1 LDGGNLAM
9 KIIIL
14 GCGRMGSTMAMMLSR
29 DGHEVTVIDQDPD
42 AISRRLRDFNG
53 NTVVGNGLD
62 PDVLRR
68 AGVEHADAFVAVTNG
83 DNRNITSVQIAKEIF
98 NVPKVLSR
106 IYDPMRAA
114 AYDQLGIPT
123 LCTTIIGS
131 KLMVDFL
138 EGRDSGEFSKL
149 CEIPAD

>member
-1 LDGGNLAM
+1 M
-9 KIIIL
+9 KIVIL
-14 GCGRMGSTMAMMLSR
+14 GCGRMGSTMATRLSR
-29 DGHEVTVIDQDPD
+29 EGQDVTVIDQEPD
-42 AISRRLRDFNG
+42 AFRRLKDYGGR
-53 NTVVGNGLD
+53 TVLGNGLD

-68 AGVEHADAFVAVTNG
+68 AGIEQADAFVAVTNG

-98 NVPKVLSR
+98 RVPKVLAR

-123 LCTTIIGS
+123 LCTTMIGAG
-131 KLMVDFL
+131 LMVDFL
-138 EGRDSGEFSKL
+138 LGRQWGDVSQY

>member
-1 LDGGNLAM
+1 M

-14 GCGRMGSTMAMMLSR
+14 GCGRMGSTMALMLAH
-29 DGHEVTVIDQDPD
+29 DGHDVTIIDQDPD
-42 AISRRLRDFNG
+42 AITRRLRDFTG
-53 NTVVGNGLD
+53 KTVVGNGLD

-68 AGVEHADAFVAVTNG
+68 AGIESADAFVAVTNG

-114 AYDQLGIPT
+114 AYEQLGVPT
-123 LCTTIIGS
+123 LCTTVIGS
-131 KLMVDFL
+131 KLMVEFL
-138 EGRDSGEFSKL
+138 EGRDWGDMAKY
-149 CEIPAD
+149 CEIPTE